1 MNFAWRKVIM
11 GNIIDEVTR
20 RLILDELLIIGYV
33 SGNMEY
39 ASFVD
44 RVYPEAKE
52 LPVIYDRRYN
62 NLRDEIW
69 KHKDM
74 NNDFTDSEMFYT
86 YLKLDQIDDEK
97 FIFFLEQY
105 VNPIINRRRY
115 DEQEEEWIPL
125 QEECVNAINRYLLSC
140 NLRLEVKE
148 LRSDKKIF
156 EIVSLTQ
163 GVDQSIKNIIYAA
176 KFKPDIVIDDAL
188 ANNIHIVKNEE
199 QCLIFDKEIP
209 EKGLFWQDMVDWYAE
224 KYNLSHN
231 VEEAYVKRL
240 KEAIGESSPPEQLF
254 FDAYIELKNEMVCQI
269 PALIPQVYLYYDP
282 LTKQQRGW
290 KEVFEHQRMDFFML
304 FSLKYRVVIEID
316 GQQHYADDE
325 IAPGTRYK
333 HYASPQRYAKMVS
346 AQRSMSLYGYDV
358 YRFGGKELSNPEE
371 GKRLVKDFLRKLF
384 RKYGVITD

>member
-290 KEVFEHQRMDFFML
+290 K
-304 FSLKYRVVIEID
+304 KYLNI
-316 GQQHYADDE
+316 
-325 IAPGTRYK
+325 
-333 HYASPQRYAKMVS
+333 
-346 AQRSMSLYGYDV
+346 
-358 YRFGGKELSNPEE
+358 KEWI
-371 GKRLVKDFLRKLF
+371 FLCSF
-384 RKYGVITD
+384 H